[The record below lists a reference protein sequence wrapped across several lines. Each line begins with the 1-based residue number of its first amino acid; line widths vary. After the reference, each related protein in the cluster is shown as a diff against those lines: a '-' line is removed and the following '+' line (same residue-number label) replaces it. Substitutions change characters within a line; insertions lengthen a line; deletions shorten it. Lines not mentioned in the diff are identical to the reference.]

1 MAYLFEKII
10 NYFKKG
16 GVKLGMVEELKSI
29 ADHPRIAVS
38 QGELSRIQDNIMH
51 YKSEYPDISY
61 YDSDNRSQKRS
72 YHSLNIPKVLSRKLS
87 KLVFNE
93 GVDIQVQDDENAD
106 KFINDVFKDTKFRKN
121 FGEELEGGYAVGGL
135 VLRPYYDSGA
145 KRIKI
150 SYSKP
155 DSFYPLN
162 STSNDI
168 NEMAFT
174 TLTTESEGK
183 KQVFYTLLEFHT
195 WVNGIYT
202 LEYELYR
209 SEKDD
214 WLGYKVGLGSL
225 DKYKDLQPRIT
236 MAGFT
241 RPLFV
246 YIKLAGKNNKDLY
259 SPLSLGI
266 IDNSKRQIQDIND
279 KYDQFMWEVRQS
291 ERKIIASE
299 HFFKTGFDQKGQPRT
314 QFDSKTTAYRMIK
327 SDEPTINE
335 FVPQLRS
342 TEFIDTINFILR
354 IIENNTGFST
364 GTISFDGQSVKT
376 ATEIISENSE
386 TFSTRSDNVLI
397 VEEAIKEL
405 IVSIFE
411 LADFYDLY
419 KMPKDINVNVDFDDG
434 VFASEDAKLEYYGK
448 ATTMQM
454 MPRYRSIMKSFGVSE
469 KEAMK
474 WVSEIMNE
482 QKGLDPALWQ
492 KDAEEDMLGKEE

>member
-1 MAYLFEKII
+1 MFEKII

-29 ADHPRIAVS
+29 ANHPRIGVS
-38 QGELSRIQDNIMH
+38 QKELIRIKDNIMH
-51 YKSEYPDISY
+51 YKSEYPEISY
-61 YDSDNRSQKRS
+61 LDSDNRSQNRPF
-72 YHSLNIPKVLSRKLS
+72 HSLNIPKVLARRLS

-93 GVDIQVQDDENAD
+93 GVKITVQDNKEADE
-106 KFINDVFKDTKFRKN
+106 FINNVFDHNKFRKN

-135 VLRPYYDSGA
+135 VLRPYYDSGS
-145 KRIKI
+145 KQIKI

-162 STSNDI
+162 STSNDV
-168 NEMAFT
+168 NEMAFS
-174 TLTTESEGK
+174 TLTTVTENK

-195 WVNGIYT
+195 WKNGLYII
-202 LEYELYR
+202 EYELYR

-214 WLGYKVGLGSL
+214 FLGYKVGLGSL
-225 DKYKDLQPRIT
+225 DKYEDLKPYT
-236 MAGFT
+236 PMAGFT

-259 SPLSLGI
+259 SPLGLGI
-266 IDNSKRQIQDIND
+266 IDNSKQQIKDINE
-279 KYDQFMWEVRQS
+279 KYDQFMWEIKQA
-291 ERKIIASE
+291 ERKVIASD
-299 HFFKTGFDQKGQPRT
+299 HFFKTGYNSNGQPKAR
-314 QFDSKTTAYRMIK
+314 FDSQTTAYRMVK

-335 FVPQLRS
+335 FVPQLRT
-342 TEFIDTINFILR
+342 TEFIDAINFILK
-354 IIENNTGFST
+354 IIENNTGFSA

-411 LADFYDLY
+411 LSDYHDLY
-419 KMPKDINVNVDFDDG
+419 TKPNELKVNADFDDG
-434 VFASEDAKLEYYGK
+434 VFSSQDAKLDYYSK
-448 ATTMQM
+448 AASMSM
-454 MPRYRSIMKSFGVSE
+454 MPKIEAMQNIFGITR
-469 KEAMK
+469 KEALN
-474 WVSEIMNE
+474 WLTTIMNE

-492 KDAEEDMLGKEE
+492 EDAEQEALGGEE